1 MKTVVIKVN
10 SSGTGMQDALDLS
23 ENLAADVG
31 LSRSE
36 NLRLRLLAEEL
47 FGMLRSIAGGAEA
60 SYWIEYEG
68 KSFTIHL
75 DTDIPLSQERRKHLL
90 SVSTS
95 GTNSEA
101 KGIMGK
107 IQELVEVCMENY
119 DEVGKLQVRYG
130 VDPLSYGMMGMDTE
144 NMSQAMLSWSLK
156 QYRDNLEEA
165 GESNSSYETAWD
177 ELEKSVVANLADD
190 VRVGIKNGKVDMEIY
205 KTFKS

>member
-107 IQELVEVCMENY
+107 IKDVISSMLLPSESPSPVLSMGLVDY
-119 DEVGKLQVRYG
+119 DS
-130 VDPLSYGMMGMDTE
+130 VDGYYSGLTAYD
-144 NMSQAMLSWSLK
+144 WSLNT
-156 QYRDNLEEA
+156 YRSEVEQGTDDKAKE
-165 GESNSSYETAWD
+165 AWD
-177 ELEKSVVANLADD
+177 ELEKSIIANIADE
-190 VRVGIKNGKVDMEIY
+190 VKIGIKGSSVNITVY
-205 KTFKS
+205 KKF